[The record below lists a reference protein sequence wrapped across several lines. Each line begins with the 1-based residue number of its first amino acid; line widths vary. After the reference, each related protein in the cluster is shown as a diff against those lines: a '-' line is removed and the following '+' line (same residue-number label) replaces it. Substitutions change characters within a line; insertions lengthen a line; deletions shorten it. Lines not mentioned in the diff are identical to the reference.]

1 MDQNLFETLALS
13 VDVLNAV
20 AELNYVE
27 MTPIQAS
34 AIPLILDGHDVIGRS
49 STGTG
54 KTAAFGLPAVE
65 KASGVHPHHPQ
76 CIILAPTREL
86 ALQISGEMRKYAKY
100 KKDVHICTIYGGD
113 SYIAQNNGLRTS
125 NIVVGTPGRIMDHM
139 RRGSLILDEVRLAV
153 LDEADEMLNMGFV
166 DDIKEILSSTPE
178 DRQTLLFSA
187 TMPPAIMEI
196 TRDFQNDPKVVAVD
210 GGQRTLDTIEQ
221 FYYHIP
227 QVQKAEAL
235 NLLLQRYG
243 EGRAVVF
250 CNTRKMVDELVE
262 YLTQNGSS
270 ATGLHGEMSQST
282 RTTVMSNFKMGRL
295 QVLVATDVAARGI
308 DVEDVKAVFNYDIP
322 EDNEYYIHR
331 IGRTGRAGRKGA
343 SHTLATT
350 PSQIRRIKE
359 LERFLKMPITRAYMP
374 NKDDLYAM
382 RRDAA
387 KERVMAN
394 MTTMASLNWA
404 PVLDEMEA
412 EGLDIKAVACALM
425 QMVEAANAQPIP
437 DVTDIIPLAKT
448 RPERGD
454 RGASEGASGKKPA
467 RPKRELG
474 DDRVAL
480 VASIGRNQ
488 RIAPNFIV
496 SAIVDEAQVA
506 AVTIGKIDIYAD
518 HTRVEV
524 TPDTAKAILQTM
536 QLTRIKGYRVRFSL
550 ADSAPK
556 KPRKPYNKKK

>member
-1 MDQNLFETLALS
+1 MDQNLFETLNLS

-34 AIPLILDGHDVIGRS
+34 AIPLILEGNDVIGRS

-65 KASGVHPHHPQ
+65 MASGVHPHHPQ

-113 SYIAQNNGLRTS
+113 SYIAQNTGLRTS
-125 NIVVGTPGRIMDHM
+125 NIVVGTPGRVMDHM
-139 RRGSLILDEVRLAV
+139 RRGSLLLDEMKLVV

-178 DRQTLLFSA
+178 ERQTLLFSA

-196 TRDFQNDPKVVAVD
+196 TQDFQHEPKIVAVD

-262 YLTQNGSS
+262 YLTQSGFS

-308 DVEDVKAVFNYDIP
+308 DVEDVKAVFNFDIP

-350 PSQIRRIKE
+350 PGQIRRIKE

-394 MTTMASLNWA
+394 MTTMASINWA

-425 QMVEAANAQPIP
+425 QMVESAHAQPIP
-437 DVTDIIPLAKT
+437 DVTDIIPMVKSRAEKA
-448 RPERGD
+448 PAENNF
-454 RGASEGASGKKPA
+454 GKKPA
-467 RPKRELG
+467 RQKRELG

-480 VASIGRNQ
+480 TASIGRNQ

-524 TPDTAKAILQTM
+524 TPDTAKAILQNM

-550 ADSAPK
+550 ADGAPSK
-556 KPRKPYNKKK
+556 KGGRKPYSKHKK